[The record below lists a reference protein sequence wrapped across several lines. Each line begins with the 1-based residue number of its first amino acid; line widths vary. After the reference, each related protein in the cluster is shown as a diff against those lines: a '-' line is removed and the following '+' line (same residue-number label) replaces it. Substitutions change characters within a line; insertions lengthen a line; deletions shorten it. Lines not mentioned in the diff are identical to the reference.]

1 MTLYALAVA
10 SVLLR
15 DENASDDFFSP
26 YLNYL
31 KVVSKI
37 DLMFIRRGMLPD
49 IHIGD

>member
-10 SVLLR
+10 CVLLR
-15 DENASDDFFSP
+15 DENASDDFFS